1 MKKQVLFASLIIGLA
16 ILAFVFAGQQKAQLT
31 EQQIK
36 SEIEKA
42 NYCITSEDCAP
53 ISYACPFDCNV
64 FVNQKESARISTM
77 LYSFVPTEQNSK
89 MCSMIGA
96 CIEPMRVD
104 CKNNRCEAIYKT
116 KTGIRGTVTLTS
128 GNCMPGEPSRI
139 NPCTQTKISR
149 TIYIREPATMANMF
163 GGHLRTKTNLVKQ
176 IASDA
181 NGHYD
186 ANLPAGM
193 YSIFVEDNGGEYCNF
208 FGGQDEACQVTI
220 TDGRMAEFNI
230 DINYMAAY

>member
-1 MKKQVLFASLIIGLA
+1 MNKQLIASLIIGLA

-116 KTGIRGTVTLTS
+116 KTGIYGIASLTS
-128 GNCMPGEPSRI
+128 GNCMPTTSPKTTTCKR
-139 NPCTQTKISR
+139 TAISR

-163 GGHLRTKTNLVKQ
+163 GGNLRTKTNLVKQ
-176 IASDA
+176 TTSDA
-181 NGHYD
+181 NGYFEVV
-186 ANLPAGM
+186 LPAG
-193 YSIFVEDNGGEYCNF
+193 
-208 FGGQDEACQVTI
+208 T
-220 TDGRMAEFNI
+220 
-230 DINYMAAY
+230 